1 MRIVYI
7 LLFLFISNFTFSQT
21 MLVVEKPG
29 TVKNYIFEAGQYI
42 SIKTKTGE
50 KISGPIN
57 IIRDSSLVVDFVHEL
72 KVSDIQFVF
81 KPRQLMSIFGTAFIG
96 GSIMYIGL
104 DAVNG
109 GMKGKKLS
117 EDSGFLV
124 ATGFFAT
131 GVVMKI
137 FSKKKMRIDN
147 EKWRIKILKE

>member
-7 LLFLFISNFTFSQT
+7 LLVLFISNIAFSQT
-21 MLVVEKPG
+21 MMVVEKPG
-29 TVKNYIFEAGQYI
+29 TVRNYIFEAGQYI
-42 SIKTKTGE
+42 SLKTKSGE

-72 KVSDIQFVF
+72 EVSDILFVY
-81 KPRQLMSIFGTAFIG
+81 KPRQLMNIFGTAFMG
-96 GSIMYIGL
+96 GSIMYLSL
-104 DAVNG
+104 DAING